1 MKKIYMMLAA
11 LAAMTMT
18 VQAQD
23 VLQGS
28 LQVGDYDNASELY
41 DGSYFDMA
49 PTNFYLAHTGSQM
62 LYTPTELADMQ
73 DKANVQ
79 VNKLSFKF
87 LNEGIFDDMVRDIK
101 VYLQAIDETTFPV
114 NPDNNKK
121 QFFAF
126 DNLVLDYEETFPML
140 DYYYEDGELVFDLAN
155 APFSLP
161 AGKTLLVTA
170 VFDAQDDDN
179 WETGCAFYV
188 SDVRAQAM
196 TYTHNTVSFL
206 DFAETDDFPDVVSGT
221 GTNVYLP
228 VTKID
233 YTYTTGE
240 GLKGDVDGNGEVDV
254 NDVNILIN
262 IMLGK
267 ANADDYPGQTD
278 IDGQEGIDAGDV
290 NALVNILLG
299 KS

>member
-1 MKKIYMMLAA
+1 
-11 LAAMTMT
+11 
-18 VQAQD
+18 
-23 VLQGS
+23 
-28 LQVGDYDNASELY
+28 
-41 DGSYFDMA
+41 
-49 PTNFYLAHTGSQM
+49 
-62 LYTPTELADMQ
+62 
-73 DKANVQ
+73 
-79 VNKLSFKF
+79 
-87 LNEGIFDDMVRDIK
+87 MVRDIK

-179 WETGCAFYV
+179 CETGCAFYV

-196 TYTHNTVSFL
+196 TYTDNTVSFL

>member
-1 MKKIYMMLAA
+1 MKKVYMILAA

-18 VQAQD
+18 AQAQD
-23 VLQGS
+23 ALQGS
-28 LQVGDYDNASELY
+28 IQVGDYDNASELY
-41 DGSYFDMA
+41 NGSYFDMA

-73 DKANVQ
+73 DKNNVQ

-170 VFDAQDDDN
+170 VFDAPDDDN
-179 WETGCAFYV
+179 GETGCAFYV

-196 TYTHNTVSFL
+196 TYTDNTVSFI
-206 DFAETDDFPDVVSGT
+206 DYATSETFPDVTTGT
-221 GTNVYLP
+221 GTSVYLP

-233 YTYTTGE
+233 YTYTDNVTAIDE
-240 GLKGDVDGNGEVDV
+240 VKAATATDGAYYNLMGQRFSEANLPAGIYIHNGKKVV
-254 NDVNILIN
+254 IR
-262 IMLGK
+262 
-267 ANADDYPGQTD
+267 
-278 IDGQEGIDAGDV
+278 
-290 NALVNILLG
+290 
-299 KS
+299 